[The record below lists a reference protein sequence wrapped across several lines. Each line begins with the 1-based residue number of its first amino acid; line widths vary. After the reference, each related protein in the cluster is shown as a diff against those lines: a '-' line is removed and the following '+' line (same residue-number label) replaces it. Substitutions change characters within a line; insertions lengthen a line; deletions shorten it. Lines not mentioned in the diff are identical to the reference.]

1 MEPPPCPTKSP
12 REGPWAARL
21 ARKRPRHPN
30 NVALCP
36 APGQAPRAAPGTG
49 GQRCRFP
56 PPTSATRTG
65 ALGVGTGQAAGAGA
79 TVSCPVGARR
89 GEDGART
96 PAGAPHPGRAA
107 LGPPR
112 ALPGPGR
119 RAAPGAPCA
128 RGGGPGPGGQQRRR
142 RQAASRRTAERS
154 VDPVLSL
161 RARLAGAGE
170 GTAPWPAGGAVPAPR
185 LRDVT
190 PGESPWP
197 CSPEGPGSPPQPTG
211 RRRRGRTPPRRSQPA
226 TDESPPPS
234 SGSGSEVFPYSRL
247 RGRARRPPDLKKWG
261 VKSGYLPVCGNKTL
275 TARCH
280 QCVIV
285 TSSSHLLGTHLG
297 TAIDGAECTIRM
309 NDAPT
314 TGYEVDVGNK
324 TSFRVVAHSS
334 LYRVLKRPQEFVN
347 KTPETIFIFWGP
359 PAKMQKSLLKI
370 IQRVSASFPNMTAY
384 VVSPGRMKQFD
395 DLFRGETG
403 KDREKSRS
411 WLSTGWFTMVIAVEL
426 CDAVHVYGMV
436 PPNYCGRRP
445 PPRRLPYHYY
455 EPKGPDE
462 CTTYI
467 HNERSRKG
475 NHHRFITE
483 KRVFASWAGLY
494 NITFSH
500 PTWP

>member
-1 MEPPPCPTKSP
+1 S
-12 REGPWAARL
+12 
-21 ARKRPRHPN
+21 
-30 NVALCP
+30 
-36 APGQAPRAAPGTG
+36 QRAA
-49 GQRCRFP
+49 
-56 PPTSATRTG
+56 
-65 ALGVGTGQAAGAGA
+65 ALGVLF
-79 TVSCPVGARR
+79 
-89 GEDGART
+89 
-96 PAGAPHPGRAA
+96 A
-107 LGPPR
+107 LIM
-112 ALPGPGR
+112 L
-119 RAAPGAPCA
+119 
-128 RGGGPGPGGQQRRR
+128 
-142 RQAASRRTAERS
+142 
-154 VDPVLSL
+154 LIIY
-161 RARLAGAGE
+161 
-170 GTAPWPAGGAVPAPR
+170 
-185 LRDVT
+185 
-190 PGESPWP
+190 
-197 CSPEGPGSPPQPTG
+197 
-211 RRRRGRTPPRRSQPA
+211 
-226 TDESPPPS
+226 S

-261 VKSGYLPVCGNKTL
+261 VKSGYLPICGNKTL

-280 QCVIV
+280 QCVVV
-285 TSSSHLLGTHLG
+285 TSSSHLLGTRLG

-347 KTPETIFIFWGP
+347 KTPETIFFLGGP

-403 KDREKSRS
+403 KDRYLRATSCAMSPLFPGPQGRAGS
-411 WLSTGWFTMVIAVEL
+411 WGCSVRWVAALGWGSL
-426 CDAVHVYGMV
+426 GSH
-436 PPNYCGRRP
+436 RP

>member
-1 MEPPPCPTKSP
+1 SP
-12 REGPWAARL
+12 
-21 ARKRPRHPN
+21 HP
-30 NVALCP
+30 
-36 APGQAPRAAPGTG
+36 QSQRAA
-49 GQRCRFP
+49 
-56 PPTSATRTG
+56 
-65 ALGVGTGQAAGAGA
+65 ALGVLF
-79 TVSCPVGARR
+79 
-89 GEDGART
+89 
-96 PAGAPHPGRAA
+96 A
-107 LGPPR
+107 LIM
-112 ALPGPGR
+112 L
-119 RAAPGAPCA
+119 
-128 RGGGPGPGGQQRRR
+128 
-142 RQAASRRTAERS
+142 
-154 VDPVLSL
+154 LIIY
-161 RARLAGAGE
+161 
-170 GTAPWPAGGAVPAPR
+170 
-185 LRDVT
+185 
-190 PGESPWP
+190 
-197 CSPEGPGSPPQPTG
+197 
-211 RRRRGRTPPRRSQPA
+211 
-226 TDESPPPS
+226 S

-247 RGRARRPPDLKKWG
+247 RGRARQPPA
-261 VKSGYLPVCGNKTL
+261 PPPPACGAEPASPPTSRITCSRACHPPPL

-285 TSSSHLLGTHLG
+285 TSSSHLPPPHLG
-297 TAIDGAECTIRM
+297 SAIDGAECTIRM
-309 NDAPT
+309 NAPPT
-314 TGYEVDVGNK
+314 TGYEADVGNK

-384 VVSPGRMKQFD
+384 VVSPGPPPQFD

-411 WLSTGWFTMVIAVEL
+411 WLSTGWFTMVIPPQL

-436 PPNYCGRRP
+436 PPNYCSRRP

-455 EPKGPDE
+455 APPGPDE

-475 NHHRFITE
+475 PPPRFITE

-494 NITFSH
+494 NPPLSH

>member
-1 MEPPPCPTKSP
+1 S
-12 REGPWAARL
+12 
-21 ARKRPRHPN
+21 
-30 NVALCP
+30 
-36 APGQAPRAAPGTG
+36 QRAA
-49 GQRCRFP
+49 
-56 PPTSATRTG
+56 
-65 ALGVGTGQAAGAGA
+65 ALGVLF
-79 TVSCPVGARR
+79 
-89 GEDGART
+89 
-96 PAGAPHPGRAA
+96 A
-107 LGPPR
+107 LIM
-112 ALPGPGR
+112 L
-119 RAAPGAPCA
+119 
-128 RGGGPGPGGQQRRR
+128 
-142 RQAASRRTAERS
+142 
-154 VDPVLSL
+154 LIIY
-161 RARLAGAGE
+161 
-170 GTAPWPAGGAVPAPR
+170 
-185 LRDVT
+185 
-190 PGESPWP
+190 
-197 CSPEGPGSPPQPTG
+197 
-211 RRRRGRTPPRRSQPA
+211 
-226 TDESPPPS
+226 S
-234 SGSGSEVFPYSRL
+234 SGNGNEVFPYSRL

-297 TAIDGAECTIRM
+297 TVIDGAECTIRM

-314 TGYEVDVGNK
+314 TGYNADVGNK

-359 PAKMQKSLLKI
+359 PTKMQKSLLKI
-370 IQRVSASFPNMTAY
+370 IQRVCASFPNMTAY

-411 WLSTGWFTMVIAVEL
+411 WLSTGWFTMV
-426 CDAVHVYGMV
+426 
-436 PPNYCGRRP
+436 
-445 PPRRLPYHYY
+445 PYHYY

-467 HNERSRKG
+467 HNERSRRG

-500 PTWP
+500 PTW